1 MLSVVKLHDVTHL
14 NYHLI
19 SNIYHFQS
27 VRHIYTVFTT
37 MIEAQKL
44 LIKKQTFTMFISF
57 VAKLTA

>member
-27 VRHIYTVFTT
+27 VHHIYTVFTT

-44 LIKKQTFTMFISF
+44 LIKKQTFTMFICF
-57 VAKLTA
+57 VAKSTA

>member
-1 MLSVVKLHDVTHL
+1 MLSVVKLHDVIHL

-27 VRHIYTVFTT
+27 VRYIYTVFTT

-57 VAKLTA
+57 VAKSTA